1 MEALVILTA
10 LVALALAATRYGVDS
25 RDGTAVRRPSTEQHS

>member
-10 LVALALAATRYGVDS
+10 LVVLAVAATRYGVDS
-25 RDGTAVRRPSTEQHS
+25 RDGSAVRRPSTEQRS